1 MATRSRSSACP
12 ASPLDQ
18 RELGPTLLA
27 TTVES
32 TSLEPKVYG
41 EVFLEQAI
49 SLILGLQN
57 QVLQLKQKLEETKE
71 AAKEAQDWMRAVN
84 QTSLALRLGVEP
96 PHTRRP
102 ETPGSGGHAQAPTQN
117 QPYSSA

>member
-1 MATRSRSSACP
+1 MSITASHQGRSYPHEMATRSRSSACP

-57 QVLQLKQKLEETKE
+57 QVLQLKQELEETKE
-71 AAKEAQDWMRAVN
+71 AAKEAQVS
-84 QTSLALRLGVEP
+84 QLSLDL
-96 PHTRRP
+96 
-102 ETPGSGGHAQAPTQN
+102 
-117 QPYSSA
+117 